1 MPARRSRCWRSGRG
15 RGCARKASRRRWI
28 RSAASSRAW
37 SGACP
42 SAARSSPIPPA
53 SNSRCSTPIRAGSS
67 GCACACRL
75 PRRPRGIAAM
85 TEPALLRIQPGA
97 RVETPLVRFAQQLG
111 GMVGWRRYGLAFLFG
126 VSAAGA
132 LPPIDLTPLLAVAF
146 PGLLW
151 LDEGSAGPGASFAL
165 GWAFGCGFFLAGLY
179 WIAAALFVDL
189 RDFWWLVP
197 VAALGLPV
205 VLALYSGA
213 ALAATHLATRH
224 LRLPPAARVCAF
236 AICWTIAEWIRG
248 HAFTGF
254 PWNLIGYAW
263 AGAFPGA
270 LAMLESVAWIGIY
283 GLSLISVLAAS
294 LLTLLGTPLLAP
306 VAPSRRR
313 APVIAAALLIL
324 GPAIAGAVR
333 LERAPAADT
342 GIWLRLVQPS
352 VPERL
357 KWNPAAARSNFG
369 RLIALKGGYVITG
382 ALRAN
387 PPPGPIV
394 KLWNSIEA
402 VNGRGQILARYD
414 KSHLVPFGEYV
425 PALFRELLPIR
436 KITAG
441 MIDLSAGPGP
451 QTIALPGLPAF
462 SPLVCYEVIFPGAVV
477 DENRRPQWIL
487 NLTNDAWYGRTSG
500 PYQHFAI
507 ARARAV
513 EEGLPLVRVANN
525 GISGV
530 VDPEGRV
537 LARLDLDD
545 IGYADIVLPKAG
557 ARTLYSR
564 MGDLTLVG
572 LLLLTAVPVV
582 LRLR

>member
-213 ALAATHLATRH
+213 PAAGGAGVRLRDLLDHRRMDPGPRLYRVSVEPDRLRLGGRLSRCSRDARKRRLDRH
-224 LRLPPAARVCAF
+224 LRALADQRARRLSTDTA
-236 AICWTIAEWIRG
+236 R
-248 HAFTGF
+248 HA
-254 PWNLIGYAW
+254 P
-263 AGAFPGA
+263 AGAGGAKPAPGA
-270 LAMLESVAWIGIY
+270 RHRRGAADPRAGHRRSRPARTRARRRHRD
-283 GLSLISVLAAS
+283 LAAS
-294 LLTLLGTPLLAP
+294 GAALRSRAAEMEP
-306 VAPSRRR
+306 RRR
-313 APVIAAALLIL
+313 PQQFR
-324 GPAIAGAVR
+324 PPD
-333 LERAPAADT
+333 RA
-342 GIWLRLVQPS
+342 
-352 VPERL
+352 E
-357 KWNPAAARSNFG
+357 
-369 RLIALKGGYVITG
+369 
-382 ALRAN
+382 
-387 PPPGPIV
+387 
-394 KLWNSIEA
+394 
-402 VNGRGQILARYD
+402 
-414 KSHLVPFGEYV
+414 
-425 PALFRELLPIR
+425 
-436 KITAG
+436 
-441 MIDLSAGPGP
+441 
-451 QTIALPGLPAF
+451 
-462 SPLVCYEVIFPGAVV
+462 PGAVG
-477 DENRRPQWIL
+477 
-487 NLTNDAWYGRTSG
+487 AS
-500 PYQHFAI
+500 
-507 ARARAV
+507 ARSRA
-513 EEGLPLVRVANN
+513 
-525 GISGV
+525 
-530 VDPEGRV
+530 
-537 LARLDLDD
+537 LA
-545 IGYADIVLPKAG
+545 GG
-557 ARTLYSR
+557 
-564 MGDLTLVG
+564 GG
-572 LLLLTAVPVV
+572 AVPD
-582 LRLR
+582 RA